1 MRCSSITLFSELGI
15 DYSEMRVK
23 VTIGFQE
30 PAKVGRAKLI
40 TEITQDKA
48 EISVAYCGK
57 NFNMFGENSLSVI
70 AT

>member
-1 MRCSSITLFSELGI
+1 
-15 DYSEMRVK
+15 MRVK
-23 VTIGFQE
+23 VTIGVQE

-40 TEITQDKA
+40 TEITQDNA

-70 AT
+70 ATCTVEAFIPTLSQRYSVT

>member
-1 MRCSSITLFSELGI
+1 
-15 DYSEMRVK
+15 MRVK
-23 VTIGFQE
+23 VTIGVPE

-57 NFNMFGENSLSVI
+57 NFNMRGEDSLSVI
-70 AT
+70 ATCTVEAFIQTLSQRYSVT